1 MYSVKHY
8 YVLYHFRILR
18 AWNPTF
24 SKNIYVAPTNY
35 WGQYAK
41 YFVYVNR
48 LIYMPKILR
57 VLVTQSCPTLCDPLD
72 CSLPGFSICGIFQAR
87 ILEWIAISF
96 SRGSSRPRDWTQGFP
111 GGLAGKES
119 ACSVGDLGSNPGLVR
134 SPREGN
140 GYSLQYSDWRIPWTV
155 ESMGSQ
161 RVRHDWATFTFFLLH
176 RKEALYHLSHQ
187 GRLRLQS

>member
-96 SRGSSRPRDWTQGFP
+96 SRGSSWPRYWTQVSWIAGRLFTVWATKKEENGP
-111 GGLAGKES
+111 QSRQDMCKKNKLQLARLWLRVKQRRTLWS
-119 ACSVGDLGSNPGLVR
+119 PHMSSIWLLSVGKL
-134 SPREGN
+134 
-140 GYSLQYSDWRIPWTV
+140 
-155 ESMGSQ
+155 
-161 RVRHDWATFTFFLLH
+161 
-176 RKEALYHLSHQ
+176 
-187 GRLRLQS
+187 